1 VQAQSPESAKNALRI
16 LQVST
21 YDTIGGAERV
31 AWNLSQIYRERG
43 LGSWLAVGH
52 KLGTDPHVLPV
63 PNGEGVAKWARLW
76 RGVEARLESAEERRQ
91 LAPTA
96 RRFAHVVA
104 EPRRALDQYRGIE
117 DFRFPGT
124 WQLLS
129 LTGRAPDIVHCHNLH
144 GGYFDLR
151 ALPWLSARV
160 PVVLTLHDAWL
171 LSGHC
176 AHSFD
181 CERWRT
187 GCGHC
192 PDLTIDPAIRRD
204 ATAHNWR
211 RKREIFQNSR
221 LYVATPSR
229 WLMRKVEDSMLA
241 TGIVERRV
249 IPNGV
254 DLAVFRPSDGR
265 ASRAALGISDE
276 ALVILF
282 AATAIRRNMWKDYA
296 TVQEAVGRASEALS
310 GRPVVFLALGEDA
323 PPERIGQA
331 EVRFLSRPDPE
342 FAATCY
348 AAADVY
354 VHAARADT
362 FPNTILEALA
372 CGTPV
377 VATAVG
383 GIPEQ
388 VEDGRTGLLVPLG
401 DARALADGLTDL
413 LSDTHL
419 RQRMGRCGVEE
430 ARIRFDVQ
438 RQASDYL
445 EWYSELVAEAGR

>member
-1 VQAQSPESAKNALRI
+1 MLAVWGDVPRKGRDPLLAAAEGVAGALPGADDVWRRPMSREEAVQAQSPESAKNALRI

-96 RRFAHVVA
+96 RRFARVVA
-104 EPRRALDQYRGIE
+104 EPRRALDQYRGVE

-323 PPERIGQA
+323 PPERIGQ
-331 EVRFLSRPDPE
+331 
-342 FAATCY
+342 
-348 AAADVY
+348 
-354 VHAARADT
+354 
-362 FPNTILEALA
+362 
-372 CGTPV
+372 
-377 VATAVG
+377 
-383 GIPEQ
+383 
-388 VEDGRTGLLVPLG
+388 
-401 DARALADGLTDL
+401 
-413 LSDTHL
+413 
-419 RQRMGRCGVEE
+419 
-430 ARIRFDVQ
+430 
-438 RQASDYL
+438 
-445 EWYSELVAEAGR
+445 